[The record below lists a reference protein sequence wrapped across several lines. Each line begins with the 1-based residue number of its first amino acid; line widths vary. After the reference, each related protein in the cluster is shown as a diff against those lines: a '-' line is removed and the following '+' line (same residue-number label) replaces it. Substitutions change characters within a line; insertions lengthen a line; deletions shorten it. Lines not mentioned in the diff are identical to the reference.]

1 MPIWRKRYLMTMNSA
16 YHNPVLLQESVDGLN
31 IKQDGVYV
39 DVTFGGGGH
48 SREILKRLGESG
60 KLFAFDQDEDALQNA
75 INDDRFRLI
84 NQNFR
89 YLKQYLKFYGIRK
102 VDGILADFGVSSHQF
117 DEAERGFST
126 RFNADLDMRMDRTNA
141 LSAFEVV
148 NAYSQEDLAAV
159 LFQYGELRNANAMAK
174 TIAGEREQNPI
185 KTTDDL
191 KSVLGKF
198 LPKMKESKIL
208 AQIYQ
213 AIRIEVNQEME
224 ALKEFLMQV
233 PELLDQ
239 GGRLSMISYH
249 SLEDRLVKRFIRDG
263 RFEGEPEKDFY
274 GNISVPLKKVGGL
287 ITPSAEEIAQN
298 NRARSAKLR
307 IAERL

>member
-1 MPIWRKRYLMTMNSA
+1 MSSA

-31 IKQDGVYV
+31 IKKDGVYV

-48 SREILKRLGESG
+48 SREILKRLGEGG

-75 INDDRFRLI
+75 IEDERFQLI

-117 DEAERGFST
+117 DEAKRGFSI
-126 RFNADLDMRMDRTNA
+126 RFNADLDMRMNQSSE
-141 LSAFEVV
+141 LSAYEVV
-148 NAYSQEDLAAV
+148 NSYSQEDLATV

-174 TIAGEREQNPI
+174 TIVEARLENPI
-185 KTTDDL
+185 QTTDEL
-191 KSVLGKF
+191 KEVLKRF
-198 LPKMKESKIL
+198 LPKMKENKIL

-213 AIRIEVNQEME
+213 AIRIEVNQEIE
-224 ALKEFLMQV
+224 VLKEFLLQV
-233 PELLDQ
+233 PELLNE

-249 SLEDRLVKRFIRDG
+249 SLEDRLAKRFIRAGSFD
-263 RFEGEPEKDFY
+263 EEPEKDFY
-274 GNISVPLKKVGGL
+274 GNINVPMKKVGGL
-287 ITPSAEEIAQN
+287 IVPSKEEIAQN

-307 IAERL
+307 IAEKI

>member
-1 MPIWRKRYLMTMNSA
+1 MTMNSA